1 MITLLINHEF
11 IIFFR
16 YAHIFIL
23 FNFTFLNDRSIY
35 LFMCLF
41 FNLSLLVY
49 LFVYLFFDLVI
60 YLFLFFQFI
69 YLFIYLFIHPFI
81 RQLIYLFVFYVF
93 FTGGLGFGIKST
105 PGHSNRVFACKF
117 VPLDQV
123 RSNPIFSSISFFQFL
138 HNFYYLISIFSIFI
152 YTSQSI
158 FFISFITFCHF
169 HMISIFPIIFTLF

>member
-1 MITLLINHEF
+1 
-11 IIFFR
+11 
-16 YAHIFIL
+16 
-23 FNFTFLNDRSIY
+23 
-35 LFMCLF
+35 MCLF
-41 FNLSLLVY
+41 FNLYLLVY

-60 YLFLFFQFI
+60 HLFLVFQFIYLFVYLFIFLFI
-69 YLFIYLFIHPFI
+69 YLFIYLFI

-93 FTGGLGFGIKST
+93 FCIGGLGFGIKAT

-123 RSNPIFSSISFFQFL
+123 RSNPTFSSIFFLQFL

-158 FFISFITFCHF
+158 FFLSFINFCHF
-169 HMISIFPIIFTLF
+169 HLISIFPIIFTLF